1 VGLGDLKHP
10 TPCIKGLNTQIKT
23 KISSVMKTAPNLL
36 VKLKCKY
43 RYILIYILAMFMVGA
58 AQSEDI
64 QIKD

>member
-1 VGLGDLKHP
+1 
-10 TPCIKGLNTQIKT
+10 
-23 KISSVMKTAPNLL
+23 MKTAPNLL

-64 QIKD
+64 QIKDWMLKIGVMFLSNFLIVNLVTMILLGF